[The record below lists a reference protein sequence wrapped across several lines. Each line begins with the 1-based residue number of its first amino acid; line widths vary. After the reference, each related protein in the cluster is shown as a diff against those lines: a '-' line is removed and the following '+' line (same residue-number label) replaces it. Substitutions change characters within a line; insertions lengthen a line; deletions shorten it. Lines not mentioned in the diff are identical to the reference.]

1 MKSLDRIA
9 RTAGLGYLIIFIT
22 GFFAN
27 FFVLEGLV
35 VDGDAAA
42 TFANIG
48 NNPMQFRWG
57 ILSFLVMVM
66 ADVLLAWPLYLLL
79 RPVNEHLSLLS
90 AWLRLV
96 NGAIF
101 GVALVNLF
109 GVLRLFSG
117 AEYLATFETATLQA
131 RTMLLLDAFNY
142 TWLIGLAFFGL
153 HLLVLGYLV
162 FRSGY
167 FPKVLGLLL
176 QLAAL
181 GYLTDSFAQFLLL
194 NYADYKAVFEMIVV
208 IPGVVGEF
216 SFTVWLLVKGV
227 KSLSLNQNKKGP
239 I

>member
-1 MKSLDRIA
+1 MESLKRMARI
-9 RTAGLGYLIIFIT
+9 AGLGYLIIFFT

-42 TFANIG
+42 TFSNIG
-48 NNPMQFRWG
+48 SNLMQFRWG
-57 ILSFLVMVM
+57 IFSFLIMVI

-79 RPVNEHLSLLS
+79 RPVNKDLSLLS

-109 GVLRLFSG
+109 GVLLLFG
-117 AEYLATFETATLQA
+117 GEQYLAAFEPAELQA
-131 RTMLLLDAFNY
+131 RTRFLLDAFNY
-142 TWLIGLAFFGL
+142 TWLIGLVFFGL
-153 HLLVLGYLV
+153 HLSVLGYLV

-167 FPKVLGLLL
+167 IPKVLGLLL
-176 QLAAL
+176 ILASL
-181 GYLTDSFAQFLLL
+181 GYLADSFAHFLLPS
-194 NYADYKAVFEMIVV
+194 YADYQAVFEMIVV
-208 IPGVVGEF
+208 IPGVIGEF

-227 KSLSLNQNKKGP
+227 KQKD
-239 I
+239 IQ

>member
-79 RPVNEHLSLLS
+79 KPVNQDLSLLS

-101 GVALVNLF
+101 AVALVNLF
-109 GVLRLFSG
+109 GVLLLFG
-117 AEYLATFETATLQA
+117 GDPYLAGFEPPESYA
-131 RTMLLLDAFNY
+131 RIQFLLDAFNY
-142 TWLIGLAFFGL
+142 TWLIGLVFFGL
-153 HLLVLGYLV
+153 HLLVLGRLV

-167 FPKVLGLLL
+167 IPKLLGRLL

-181 GYLTDSFAQFLLL
+181 GYFIDSFAHFLLP
-194 NYADYKAVFEMIVV
+194 NYTDYQSVFEMIVV
-208 IPGVVGEF
+208 IPGIIGEF
-216 SFTVWLLVKGV
+216 SLTVWLLVKGV
-227 KSLSLNQNKKGP
+227 KQQVGNV
-239 I
+239 

>member
-48 NNPMQFRWG
+48 NNLLQFRWG
-57 ILSFLVMVM
+57 IFSFLIMVI
-66 ADVLLAWPLYLLL
+66 ADVLLAWPLYRLLK
-79 RPVNEHLSLLS
+79 PVNKNLSLLS
-90 AWLRLV
+90 AWLRLL

-101 GVALVNLF
+101 GVAVVNLF
-109 GVLRLFSG
+109 GVLRLFG
-117 AEYLATFETATLQA
+117 GEQYLAVFEPSALHA
-131 RTMLLLDAFNY
+131 RTQFLLDAFNY
-142 TWLIGLAFFGL
+142 TWLIGLVFFGL

-167 FPKVLGLLL
+167 IPKVLGLLL

-181 GYLTDSFAQFLLL
+181 GYFADSFAQFLLP
-194 NYADYKAVFEMIVV
+194 NYNDYQAVFEMIVV

-227 KSLSLNQNKKGP
+227 KGDK
-239 I
+239 